1 MTTSR
6 RKIPSLLTLLITSSI
21 SPSAESFSPQ
31 HHSSI
36 PQSSSRTSFVSF
48 PAPSPTCHRIECP
61 ALLPSSTTRSP
72 NTAFSTPTTHIR
84 LNSRLFL
91 ASISNNGTD
100 EDDNDDDN
108 HESKRDLPSDDE
120 LFRGTIEEAEETIRN
135 MFQALEAEDDDE
147 DDDDDEA
154 DDDHYAK
161 TAPVEFSEDAE
172 GDYIYSDEFDPSQ
185 PQSQQQPPGI
195 SSLARQSRQLNTT
208 PLDWGSALTTLRSR
222 VSDIES
228 GKSSSP
234 SNALFRTVSRERP
247 NEAIGRFVREA
258 NPEVVAAMTGA
269 VSSLLGGL
277 SNPSMG
283 VEMIVQANGE
293 KLGNLCFQLMMTGY
307 MFRNAEYVLALK
319 SLMNIKGEG
328 ASLEEYRAAFNKL
341 DKDGSG
347 YLEVDEV
354 EALLADVYD
363 GKPPAFEVK
372 TFLEFFDSNN
382 DGRISWEEFEKGFGM
397 VAQAAKAGVG
407 RPKEKKSGLYL
418 PGTGGVDDDDVS
430 GLAEPTVSGTVKVE
444 LEDGKVIEVDAQDYV
459 NDLKEQALELKREL
473 AREKGLDP
481 REMGIQDGANGG
493 TSSILNQAGP
503 SSPNGTGGIAS
514 YIASLQGDVKSLT
527 QGISPDVVESM
538 KMLIDF
544 VLDGPGS
551 GPESRMKGKQKEME
565 LPGSALQQLA
575 LWQLVIGYRL
585 RETEATGEWRKML
598 E

>member
-1 MTTSR
+1 
-6 RKIPSLLTLLITSSI
+6 
-21 SPSAESFSPQ
+21 
-31 HHSSI
+31 
-36 PQSSSRTSFVSF
+36 
-48 PAPSPTCHRIECP
+48 
-61 ALLPSSTTRSP
+61 
-72 NTAFSTPTTHIR
+72 
-84 LNSRLFL
+84 
-91 ASISNNGTD
+91 
-100 EDDNDDDN
+100 
-108 HESKRDLPSDDE
+108 
-120 LFRGTIEEAEETIRN
+120 
-135 MFQALEAEDDDE
+135 MFQALEADDENDDDDDE
-147 DDDDDEA
+147 DDDDDP
-154 DDDHYAK
+154 YAK

-172 GDYIYSDEFDPSQ
+172 GDYIYSDELDASQ
-185 PQSQQQPPGI
+185 PQQQPQQPPGI
-195 SSLARQSRQLNTT
+195 SALARQSRQLNAT

-228 GKSSSP
+228 GKSNSP

-283 VEMIVQANGE
+283 VEMIVQASGE

-328 ASLEEYRAAFNKL
+328 ATLEEYRAAFNKL

-347 YLEVDEV
+347 YLEVEEV

-382 DGRISWEEFEKGFGM
+382 DGRISWDEFEKGFGM
-397 VAQAAKAGVG
+397 VAQAAKARAG
-407 RPKEKKSGLYL
+407 RPKERKSGLYL

-430 GLAEPTVSGTVKVE
+430 GLAEPTISGTVKVE

-473 AREKGLDP
+473 AKEKGLDP
-481 REMGIQDGANGG
+481 REMGIQDGANGAA
-493 TSSILNQAGP
+493 SSILNQAAP
-503 SSPNGTGGIAS
+503 TAPNGTGGIAS
-514 YIASLQGDVKSLT
+514 YIASLQGDVQSLT

-551 GPESRMKGKQKEME
+551 GPESRMKDKQKQME